1 MTQILCVPPHTKLN
15 ICKTYDS
22 KKIRLTKI
30 DSRIEHLG
38 QKLLL
43 RKESSTV
50 FWFLWGFFGLLRGTP
65 VAYGSSQARGWIG
78 AAAASLHRSH
88 SNSGS
93 NHVCHLYRSS
103 QQRRICNPLNEARDQ
118 TRVLMDTS
126 RVHYHWATTRTPST
140 DVFRTQ
146 FNQTLKTQL
155 LFCKLFKP
163 KKKMK
168 CFQIHSTRLA

>member
-1 MTQILCVPPHTKLN
+1 MPPHTKLN

-65 VAYGSSQARGWIG
+65 VAYEVPRLGVELEQQLPAYT
-78 AAAASLHRSH
+78 AATATQDPTMSATYTAAH
-88 SNSGS
+88 SNAGS
-93 NHVCHLYRSS
+93 VTH
-103 QQRRICNPLNEARDQ
+103 
-118 TRVLMDTS
+118 
-126 RVHYHWATTRTPST
+126 
-140 DVFRTQ
+140 
-146 FNQTLKTQL
+146 
-155 LFCKLFKP
+155 
-163 KKKMK
+163 
-168 CFQIHSTRLA
+168 